1 MYRDILV
8 HADGSNG
15 CARRM
20 AAAAALAKRHEAHLV
35 ALFPLESIDMPSYV
49 TAQIG
54 PEVLAEARA
63 IRLEE
68 ANRVK
73 GKFDAVMKAA
83 DVLGEWRQETG
94 ETALVLCRHARYADL
109 LVVSQPDTAEDAAR
123 EPTFPG
129 ELALA
134 SGRPVLVLPHTTL
147 PDIIGSKVLVAWNG
161 SREASRAVHDA
172 LPVLAAADSI
182 TVQEVDPP
190 EADRI
195 PGAEIAAHLARHGL
209 DVEARHSVA
218 PDIDVGDELLNAAS
232 DGGCDLVVMGAYG
245 RSRLREAMLGGTTRH
260 MLQNLTVP
268 LLMSH

>member
-8 HADGSNG
+8 HADGSDS

-20 AAAAALAKRHEAHLV
+20 AAAATLAKRHEAHLV
-35 ALFPLESIDMPSYV
+35 GLFPLESIDMPSYV

-68 ANRVK
+68 AARVK
-73 GKFDAVMKAA
+73 GDFEAA
-83 DVLGEWRQETG
+83 ASAAGVLGEWRQETG
-94 ETALVLCRHARYADL
+94 ETAMVLCRHARYADL
-109 LVVSQPDTAEDAAR
+109 LVVSQPDAAEAEAR

-134 SGRPVLVLPHTTL
+134 SGRPVLILPHVKL
-147 PDIIGSKVLVAWNG
+147 PETIGRKVLIAWNG
-161 SREASRAVHDA
+161 SREASQAVHDA
-172 LPVLAAADSI
+172 LPLLAAADS
-182 TVQEVDPP
+182 VAVLEVDPP

-209 DVEARHSVA
+209 NVEARHSIA